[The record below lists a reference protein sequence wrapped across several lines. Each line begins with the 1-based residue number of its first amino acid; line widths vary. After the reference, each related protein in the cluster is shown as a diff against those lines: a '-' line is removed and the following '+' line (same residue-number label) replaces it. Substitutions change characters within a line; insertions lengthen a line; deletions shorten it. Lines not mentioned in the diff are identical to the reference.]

1 MPTMSVTLLYG
12 LSRLIVSFTALG
24 LLAGL
29 LAIYLHTFRPHFGN
43 FFTLF
48 GAAGMLLLG
57 RLIIFALLCRSNFP
71 APWSLRVLHILLLTL
86 SCGCGWLYFGEYLTR
101 PWHDAMDWRNLVFI
115 QDSWSAPHQAWFPGF
130 HGPLRTINISG
141 SDGDALPAKPV
152 ARNPDPHF
160 RFAHAPVDLL
170 RIRLWQSF
178 GITLDREGLSAGLA
192 VLLALSLELGTLVV
206 LRHGLSGWIERL
218 QDEQNY
224 RRLVDWKRL
233 ETALPLQ
240 YAQLDTAAL
249 QDHIRNERA
258 RLERQI
264 RRAANLDD

>member
-1 MPTMSVTLLYG
+1 MSVTLLYG
-12 LSRLIVSFTALG
+12 LSRLIVSFMALV

-29 LAIYLHTFRPHFGN
+29 LAIYLHVFRPYFGD
-43 FFTLF
+43 FVMLL

-57 RLIIFALLCRSNFP
+57 RLLIIALLCRSALP
-71 APWSLRVLHILLLTL
+71 APRPLRLLHVLLLIL
-86 SCGCGWLYFGEYLTR
+86 SCGCGWLYFGEHLTH
-101 PWHDAMDWRNLVFI
+101 PWHGAPDWRNLVFI
-115 QDSWSAPHQAWFPGF
+115 RYIPSAPHPAWFPAF
-130 HGPLRTINISG
+130 HGPLRAIGIPSEGGN
-141 SDGDALPAKPV
+141 ALPAESV
-152 ARNPDPHF
+152 ARNPEPHF

-178 GITLDREGLSAGLA
+178 GITPDRDWLSAGLA

-218 QDEQNY
+218 QDEQDY
-224 RRLVDWKRL
+224 RRLVDRKRL
-233 ETALPLQ
+233 ETALPLR

-249 QDHIRNERA
+249 QRHIRDERT
-258 RLERQI
+258 RLEREI